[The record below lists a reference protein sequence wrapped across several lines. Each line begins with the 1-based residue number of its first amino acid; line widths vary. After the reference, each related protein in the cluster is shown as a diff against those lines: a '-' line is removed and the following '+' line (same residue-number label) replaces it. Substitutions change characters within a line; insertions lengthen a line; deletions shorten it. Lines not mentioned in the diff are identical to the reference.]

1 VRADRDDPPYKL
13 AGALLLAV
21 TIVAGTLLFLQ
32 FRGQFSPATELTLL
46 SPRAGLVV
54 EPGAKVT
61 YNGVEIGRVARI
73 VEVTDDRADRSDRAD
88 HPPMARVTLDVDPH
102 YLHFIPANAVA
113 EILATT
119 VFGNKYVSFSSP
131 EHPVA
136 QRISSNDVIDV
147 TSVTSEFNTV
157 FETVTALAEQVDP
170 IKLNQTLSATAEALT
185 GLGDRF
191 GESLIDGNRVL
202 DDLNPKMPRVR
213 NDIGQVAAL
222 ADVYADASP
231 DLFEG
236 LDHAVTTARTLT
248 AQSGDIDAALL
259 AALGFADDAA
269 GTFERA
275 GPYLVR
281 GAADLIPTSKL
292 LDDYRGMIL
301 CTIRNYA
308 QVGPA
313 IARAL
318 GGDNGFSLRT
328 ASSVLGVG
336 NPFIYPDNL
345 PRVNARGGPEGRPGC
360 WQKVTRDLWPMP
372 YLVTDTGY
380 SIAPYNH
387 IGFGQPMLIDYVW
400 GRQIGELT
408 VNP

>member
-1 VRADRDDPPYKL
+1 MELKTKHFL
-13 AGALLLAV
+13 A
-21 TIVAGTLLFLQ
+21 
-32 FRGQFSPATELTLL
+32 R
-46 SPRAGLVV
+46 
-54 EPGAKVT
+54 
-61 YNGVEIGRVARI
+61 Y
-73 VEVTDDRADRSDRAD
+73 
-88 HPPMARVTLDVDPH
+88 
-102 YLHFIPANAVA
+102 
-113 EILATT
+113 
-119 VFGNKYVSFSSP
+119 
-131 EHPVA
+131 
-136 QRISSNDVIDV
+136 
-147 TSVTSEFNTV
+147 
-157 FETVTALAEQVDP
+157 
-170 IKLNQTLSATAEALT
+170 LSAFNNNREALT

-281 GAADLIPTSKL
+281 GAAGPDPDVEAARRLSRHDSVHHPQL
-292 LDDYRGMIL
+292 PH
-301 CTIRNYA
+301 
-308 QVGPA
+308 VGPG
-313 IARAL
+313 IASPSAATTATRWRRPSL
-318 GGDNGFSLRT
+318 G
-328 ASSVLGVG
+328 AG
-336 NPFIYPDNL
+336 NPYIYPDNL

-380 SIAPYNH
+380 SIAPTTTS
-387 IGFGQPMLIDYVW
+387 GSDS
-400 GRQIGELT
+400 RC
-408 VNP
+408 